1 MKNSFAASD
10 ALALTFSSSQLISME
25 MLILRIGTIFCQ
37 QPPRMEAEGRGLGG
51 EARLFQGFDAV
62 PFNTT
67 TLLKW
72 TGVSDSSESI
82 CFKPLQ
88 PRLS

>member
-25 MLILRIGTIFCQ
+25 MLILQIGTIFCQ
-37 QPPRMEAEGRGLGG
+37 QPHRMEAEGRGLGR

-62 PFNTT
+62 LFNITA
-67 TLLKW
+67 LLN
-72 TGVSDSSESI
+72 GQGYLI
-82 CFKPLQ
+82 LQ
-88 PRLS
+88 SASVLSHSKLK